1 MTELPPPLD
10 EVEDDDDGE
19 QSSVLSAE
27 LVAAKA
33 SLLARC
39 KAAGLN
45 AEDRYQPGAD
55 FQVVRVAMKCA
66 RETRTVNLY
75 SESSI
80 NSFLSVPFEKYVFIS
95 GLEAICS
102 YELGTIEAAIRPI
115 TNTTPTSF
123 SWRKLLG
130 TDSME
135 KLRLAK
141 LEVSPTSEGLPHL
154 ELSRASDLFSK
165 IARENRLPLRMT
177 LKLTGVTAKTHDS
190 AYELLNKIAGSFFF
204 QLDLLSGVSLN
215 LEKERRRAPLLRRR
229 KGAEGVEGLQYPKA
243 QYDNAPLS
251 LYWYGRSAGG
261 MPLLQ
266 YLAFYQAIEFYFPVY
281 SRSEAQRKLRVLL
294 KDPTFRSDRD
304 ADIARLLSAIH
315 VSRAGAFGD
324 EKSQLRATLMEC
336 CDTEDLRSFIEA
348 DPVRKEHF
356 SSKSKSVPYHRLPLS
371 NPTADLRGDVAERV
385 YEIRCKIVHTKSDS
399 RDASLELLLPFSS
412 EAEQLSH
419 DIELVQY
426 LANRVLV
433 SSSTSLN
440 IYS

>member
-1 MTELPPPLD
+1 MTELPPAID
-10 EVEDDDDGE
+10 DDEDDDDGE

-27 LVAAKA
+27 LLAAKA

-39 KAAGLN
+39 KTAGLN
-45 AEDRYQPGAD
+45 AEDKYQPGAD

-75 SESSI
+75 SEAAI

-115 TNTTPTSF
+115 TNTTPASF
-123 SWRKLLG
+123 SWRRLLG

-141 LEVSPTSEGLPHL
+141 LEVPPTSEGLPHL

-190 AYELLNKIAGSFFF
+190 ANELLNKIAGSFFF
-204 QLDLLSGVSLN
+204 QLDMLSGVSL
-215 LEKERRRAPLLRRR
+215 
-229 KGAEGVEGLQYPKA
+229 
-243 QYDNAPLS
+243 
-251 LYWYGRSAGG
+251 
-261 MPLLQ
+261 
-266 YLAFYQAIEFYFPVY
+266 
-281 SRSEAQRKLRVLL
+281 
-294 KDPTFRSDRD
+294 
-304 ADIARLLSAIH
+304 
-315 VSRAGAFGD
+315 
-324 EKSQLRATLMEC
+324 
-336 CDTEDLRSFIEA
+336 
-348 DPVRKEHF
+348 
-356 SSKSKSVPYHRLPLS
+356 
-371 NPTADLRGDVAERV
+371 
-385 YEIRCKIVHTKSDS
+385 
-399 RDASLELLLPFSS
+399 
-412 EAEQLSH
+412 
-419 DIELVQY
+419 
-426 LANRVLV
+426 